1 MIDNVLTFREM
12 VLDRIDISREVE
24 DMELL
29 SIIRD
34 IVGRESKK
42 IYMSVNEKIKLSNEI
57 YNSIRGFDVLDEIL
71 SQEDITEIMVNGYK
85 DIFIERAGVITRY
98 NAQFSSKEKLM
109 DIIQQMV
116 SGVNRRV
123 NEASPIVDARLKDGS
138 RVNIVLDPIAING
151 PILTIR
157 RFPKKQL
164 TMDDLIVSESVTKE
178 AAEFLNKLVNA
189 RYNIFISGGTSSG
202 KTTFLNILS
211 NYIPKEDRIITI
223 EDSAEL
229 RIENIENLVKL
240 EARQAN
246 IEGSNQI
253 TIRDLIRSALRM
265 RPTRIIVG
273 EVRGKEA
280 LDMLQAMNT
289 GHDGS
294 LSTGHAN
301 SSQDMMNRLETMV
314 LMGVD
319 MPIAAIRSQIAS
331 ALDIIVHLGRTRDR
345 KRRVLSIDEVSGI
358 ENNNI
363 KLEKL
368 FKYDGKELVRCGEL
382 NIRDKLIMSG
392 LEG

>member
-34 IVGRESKK
+34 IVGSESKK

-85 DIFIERAGVITRY
+85 DIFIERDGVITRY